1 MATPDVTSGDL
12 TTLGW
17 LVAIAAYAVFRTLRP
32 VSTATMQRSIG
43 LTVEAGVMGLAC
55 VSTGYF
61 QSPFAFST
69 LTAVA
74 VAGFLTGFAVSLRL
88 AAATCVAIGLPWLI
102 ETAERG
108 EAARTTTQWAA
119 ELFLVGIVTSYARR
133 ISSDADEERTAA
145 LDRLGRLGDAN
156 DLLFSLHQVAQELP
170 SSLDLDEVLD
180 STMERLREL
189 IDVDSAAIVLRE
201 ETDDTWSVARRFG
214 TRIAGTIPAADLPKP
229 LVSAS
234 TSDVVVSEPNLLRS
248 GGPGLAPRAG
258 SGVYSPLWARGSLVG
273 LLVIEHPDAFKFDA
287 RDAEL
292 LGGFG
297 EPAALAID
305 NARWFARLRTVGADE
320 ERTRIARDLHDRIGQ
335 SLAYLAFELDRI
347 VRKNDRAA
355 PVGDDLVGLRSDVRD
370 VVREVRDTLYDLR
383 TDVSEERTVGEVL
396 HEFAKRVTDRSG
408 IDIVIRIDESVRLP
422 RLQERELWRIA
433 QEAIVKAERHSEA
446 SRIDVFWFSNGVE
459 AVAEVRDNGVGMP
472 EGRVGRLD
480 SYGMLGM
487 RERASSIGATLSVDS
502 IPRRGVTVRAAL
514 PGAR

>member
-1 MATPDVTSGDL
+1 
-12 TTLGW
+12 
-17 LVAIAAYAVFRTLRP
+17 
-32 VSTATMQRSIG
+32 
-43 LTVEAGVMGLAC
+43 MGLAC

-74 VAGFLTGFAVSLRL
+74 VAGFLSGFAVSLRL
-88 AAATCVAIGLPWLI
+88 AAASCVAIALPWLI
-102 ETAERG
+102 VTTDRG
-108 EAARTTTQWAA
+108 ETARTTTQWAA

-133 ISSDADEERTAA
+133 ISSDADEQRTAA

-180 STMERLREL
+180 STMSRLREM
-189 IDVDSAAIVLRE
+189 IDFDSAAIVLRE
-201 ETDDTWSVARRFG
+201 EADDTWAVARRFG
-214 TRIAGTIPAADLPKP
+214 TRIPEAIASEDLPKP
-229 LVSAS
+229 LVVAS
-234 TSDVVVSEPNLLRS
+234 TAGSVISEPNLLRT

-258 SGVYSPLWARGSLVG
+258 AGVYAPLRARGALVG
-273 LLVIEHPDAFKFDA
+273 LLVIEHPDAFKFNA
-287 RDAEL
+287 RDADL

-347 VRKNDRAA
+347 VRKNDRAD
-355 PVGDDLVGLRSDVRD
+355 PVGEDLTGLRSDVRG

-383 TDVSEERTVGEVL
+383 TDVSDDRTVGEVL
-396 HEFAKRVTDRSG
+396 EEFARRVTDRSG
-408 IDIVIRIDESVRLP
+408 IDVVIRIDESSRLP
-422 RLQERELWRIA
+422 RLQERELWRIT
-433 QEAIVKAERHSEA
+433 QEAIVNAERHSEA

-459 AVAEVRDNGVGMP
+459 ALTEVRDDGVGMP
-472 EGRVGRLD
+472 DGRVGRLD

-487 RERASSIGATLSVDS
+487 RERASSIGATLSIDS
-502 IPRRGVTVRAAL
+502 APRRGVTVRAAL
-514 PGAR
+514 SGRS